1 MNWMGDA
8 FDVVVM
14 AAGRGRRLRADVLKP
29 MLSLAGEPLIA
40 HVLAAVA
47 PLSPRRMLAVIP
59 PRADELQIAAREA
72 CPTVQFA
79 EQPTPKGTA
88 EAALRGLVALE
99 ALQKKDGGGNGMVL
113 IVCAD
118 SPLLQTAALRT
129 MRRRAKNSS
138 LSLLCFRA
146 ANPRGYGRIV
156 RGDDGKVAAIVE
168 EKEADATQREIDEV
182 FAGALVAPRKWL
194 TASLKKIVAGGK
206 GLPFRKRGGEY
217 YLTWLAEI
225 ARREEMAVATVSA
238 AEEEA
243 AGINTMADL
252 AAAEGV
258 LRRRRAEELMRR
270 GAQIADPMRL
280 DIRGQVRGGRGAVID
295 VGVIL
300 AGRVSLGRGAKIGAH
315 SVVCDSAIGAEA
327 EILPFC
333 HLQGATVG
341 TRCQIG
347 PFARLR
353 PGANIGKE
361 TRVGN
366 FVEIK
371 NSVLG
376 AKVRA
381 NHLAYLGDADIGA
394 GANIGAGV
402 ITCNYDGRRKRRSQV
417 GAGAFVGSDSQLIAP
432 VKVGA
437 GAYVAA
443 GTTVAKDAP
452 ARHLTM
458 ARTPQSSR
466 PLRRKK

>member
-1 MNWMGDA
+1 
-8 FDVVVM
+8 
-14 AAGRGRRLRADVLKP
+14 
-29 MLSLAGEPLIA
+29 
-40 HVLAAVA
+40 
-47 PLSPRRMLAVIP
+47 
-59 PRADELQIAAREA
+59 
-72 CPTVQFA
+72 
-79 EQPTPKGTA
+79 
-88 EAALRGLVALE
+88 
-99 ALQKKDGGGNGMVL
+99 
-113 IVCAD
+113 
-118 SPLLQTAALRT
+118 
-129 MRRRAKNSS
+129 
-138 LSLLCFRA
+138 
-146 ANPRGYGRIV
+146 
-156 RGDDGKVAAIVE
+156 
-168 EKEADATQREIDEV
+168 
-182 FAGALVAPRKWL
+182 
-194 TASLKKIVAGGK
+194 
-206 GLPFRKRGGEY
+206 
-217 YLTWLAEI
+217 
-225 ARREEMAVATVSA
+225 MAVATVSA

-252 AAAEGV
+252 AAAESV

-300 AGRVSLGRGAKIGAH
+300 AGTGVAGARERK
-315 SVVCDSAIGAEA
+315 SARIPWFAIPPLA
-327 EILPFC
+327 RRRKSCRFVIC
-333 HLQGATVG
+333 KARRSARAVK
-341 TRCQIG
+341 IG